1 MIDSR
6 TKKELRNYLKKI
18 MAQEKNRIKI
28 ISVYPLSKEEMTA
41 VAKKF
46 LKSPTE
52 IENIVDP
59 SIVGGIIIQQG
70 SNVLDLS
77 IKNQLQNIEK
87 KYGNY

>member
-6 TKKELRNYLKKI
+6 TKKELRNYLKKL

-87 KYGNY
+87 NYGNY

>member
-87 KYGNY
+87 NYGNY

>member
-6 TKKELRNYLKKI
+6 TKKELRNYLKKL

-28 ISVYPLSKEEMTA
+28 ISVYPLSKEEMMA

-70 SNVLDLS
+70 SNVLDIS

-87 KYGNY
+87 NYGNY